1 MKLCELTEENVDDED
16 FIDFRDRCSE
26 LLKEIAV
33 VLGMREVIER
43 ERERERD
50 GGREEKRDRD
60 TCREIETQET
70 ERKKHE
76 KKRDMEREIAR

>member
-43 ERERERD
+43 ERGDRERERERERD
-50 GGREEKRDRD
+50 GGREERRDRD
-60 TCREIETQET
+60 TCREK
-70 ERKKHE
+70 ER
-76 KKRDMEREIAR
+76 